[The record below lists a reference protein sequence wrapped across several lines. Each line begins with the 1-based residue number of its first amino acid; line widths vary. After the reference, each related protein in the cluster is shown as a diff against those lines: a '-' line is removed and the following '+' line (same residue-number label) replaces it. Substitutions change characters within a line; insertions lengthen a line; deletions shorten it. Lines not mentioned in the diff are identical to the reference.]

1 MIQFNYK
8 KTTREGIM
16 KTSKKENTTTLETLI
31 KEFPDEIE
39 FYFTSNT
46 KRSNVIHSIGSLSAV
61 KPTPSAMQPST
72 KTQSN
77 ATANER

>member
-1 MIQFNYK
+1 
-8 KTTREGIM
+8 M

-61 KPTPSAMQPST
+61 KPSPSAMQNDI